1 MDSTSLVDS
10 LLTALGGNKP
20 KDLYLSDSSEEAV
33 KIFIAGF
40 RRYEVSVDS
49 PVTLQSCVE
58 PSLFA
63 VLELSVDGF
72 SSSSSNEKN
81 LKALQTFIGA
91 PDDLSVFR
99 KLIPLSLQEQDLTAT
114 TLKTKFI
121 SYAASFSK
129 VASEAADPDS
139 FLNNREV
146 LVQFASGLSP
156 TRFGED
162 ILTEVRLL
170 IGGTDTVSFA
180 EVMKLVMSHISV
192 WSYSDAFWHHTS
204 PVRDTST
211 KSSQGTLCFRCWN
224 TGHFA
229 NKCPNA
235 PRDKPDHI
243 SAPPTYRPR
252 DPNK

>member
-121 SYAASFSK
+121 FPLNVPQRPISSTLNFPQCLIRFS
-129 VASEAADPDS
+129 
-139 FLNNREV
+139 
-146 LVQFASGLSP
+146 
-156 TRFGED
+156 
-162 ILTEVRLL
+162 L
-170 IGGTDTVSFA
+170 I
-180 EVMKLVMSHISV
+180 
-192 WSYSDAFWHHTS
+192 
-204 PVRDTST
+204 
-211 KSSQGTLCFRCWN
+211 CFC
-224 TGHFA
+224 
-229 NKCPNA
+229 CQC
-235 PRDKPDHI
+235 
-243 SAPPTYRPR
+243 
-252 DPNK
+252 